1 MAKKTALYD
10 MHVKHGGHLVEYA
23 GWELSSD
30 FAGLGL
36 VAEHEAV
43 RNAVGVFDVSHMG
56 EVEIQGPEAAKFI
69 QYLMTN
75 DLDSIGEGQVIY
87 TYFCYEN
94 GGIVDDLL
102 VYKRNEED
110 ILLVINAANIDKD
123 VEWINSHASKFDVTV
138 RNTSPDVSEIAVQ
151 GPNAQATLQKLVD
164 FDLDEIKFFHFKE
177 NVKMAGANVLISRT
191 GYTGEDGFEVYFGH
205 DDAVKVWEAVFEA
218 GADLGIQPVGLGCR
232 DTLRFEANLPLYG
245 NELTA
250 DNTPI
255 EAGYGFFVKTDIEA
269 DFIGKEVLA
278 KQKEE
283 NKNKTLARKVVGFEM
298 VDKGIPRHEYKVESV
313 DGKEIGYVTTGYAAP
328 SVGKTIGLAM
338 VDKDYT
344 ELGTEIVIVIRK
356 KKAKAVVRD
365 RKFLERHNKS
375 K

>member
-1 MAKKTALYD
+1 MGKKTALYD
-10 MHVKHGGHLVEYA
+10 MHVKHGGKIVEYA

-56 EVEIQGPEAAKFI
+56 EIEIQGPEAAKFI

-75 DLDSIGEGQVIY
+75 DLDSIGAGQVIY

-94 GGIVDDLL
+94 GGVVDDLL
-102 VYKRNEED
+102 VYKRSEED
-110 ILLVINAANIDKD
+110 LLLVVNAANIDKD

-138 RNTSPDVSEIAVQ
+138 TDNSPNVSEIAVQ
-151 GPNAQATLQKLVD
+151 GPKAQETLQKLVD

-177 NVKMAGANVLISRT
+177 NVKLAGANVLISRT

-205 DDAVKVWEAVFEA
+205 DDAIKVWEAVFEA
-218 GADLGIQPVGLGCR
+218 GAEFGIQPVGLGCR

-255 EAGYGFFVKTDIEA
+255 EAGFGFFCNTAIEA
-269 DFIGKEVLA
+269 DFIGKDVLA

-298 VDKGIPRHEYKVESV
+298 IDKGIPRHEYRVEV
-313 DGKEIGYVTTGYAAP
+313 DGKDIGYVTTGYAAP
-328 SVGKTIGLAM
+328 TVGKTIGLAM
-338 VDKDYT
+338 LDKDYT
-344 ELGTEIVIVIRK
+344 AIGTEIEIVIRK